1 MPDPDAPYPIDGWKL
16 TYYAPGTCKNPT
28 SYFKLPPTRQIIQN
42 LRSCGGDPGDFLE
55 TVAPGDEKLQKLLLM
70 QIYEKLSDK
79 KNKKRLDEWTQI
91 VATSDKVKL
100 RMGLSKYLSH
110 FKDKGDAKNTTL
122 VSKLGTAA
130 LPEAFTEQKIRQ
142 NEQDSSK
149 EKLDELTNSLGIE

>member
-1 MPDPDAPYPIDGWKL
+1 MEDPDAPYPIDGWKY
-16 TYYAPGTCKNPT
+16 TYLHPGTCKNPT
-28 SYFKLPPTRQIIQN
+28 SYFKLPPVRQIIQN
-42 LRSCGGDPGDFLE
+42 LRSCGGDPGDLLE
-55 TVAPGDEKLQKLLLM
+55 AIAPGNEKLQQLLLM
-70 QIYEKLSDK
+70 QIYEKLADI
-79 KNKKRLDEWTQI
+79 KNKEKLKQWTNI

-142 NEQDSSK
+142 GEQDSSK
-149 EKLDELTNSLGIE
+149 EELDKLTNSLGY